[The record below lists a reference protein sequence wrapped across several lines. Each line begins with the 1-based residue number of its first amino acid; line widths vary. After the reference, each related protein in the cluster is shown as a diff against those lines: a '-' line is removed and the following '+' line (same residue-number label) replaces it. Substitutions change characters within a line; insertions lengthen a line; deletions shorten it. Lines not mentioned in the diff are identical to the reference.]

1 MTCEICSSDGAIE
14 AMLAALI
21 AAMSVFGEDVD
32 VMLWV
37 WARPR
42 FGTSGWTCLVCQ
54 VAWCLLQWGLVIRVV
69 AATAAVCGQCVPQ
82 KWKSQWPSA
91 VALAGGDGLRTC
103 QTIPEG
109 ALEQSASTCV
119 SRLRNPLTW
128 AHPTLTWMPERGRP
142 LHRISHVGFQAN
154 NDMCNH
160 ETMSKQRGRQ
170 VECWLCPCFPFY
182 IVKLLPSTVH
192 NVTSISSSV
201 RAAGL
206 WKMTQNGEHVF
217 GGVLVFKN
225 T

>member
-1 MTCEICSSDGAIE
+1 MGETKVWDQRMDMFGVPGSLV
-14 AMLAALI
+14 LAPVGSGDPSGRSNCGSL
-21 AAMSVFGEDVD
+21 
-32 VMLWV
+32 
-37 WARPR
+37 RP
-42 FGTSGWTCLVCQ
+42 VCTPK
-54 VAWCLLQWGLVIRVV
+54 VEV
-69 AATAAVCGQCVPQ
+69 
-82 KWKSQWPSA
+82 A
-91 VALAGGDGLRTC
+91 VAVGGRFSRWRRLRTC

-142 LHRISHVGFQAN
+142 LHRISHVGSQAN

-201 RAAGL
+201 RAARLG
-206 WKMTQNGEHVF
+206 KMIQNGEHVF
-217 GGVLVFKN
+217 GDVLVFKN